1 MSYYAAF
8 LKMLDPEKNQSMRP
22 DHLAFLVQKEGE
34 GKIFARGKFTDGA
47 GGLVIYIAGS
57 LDEARR
63 LAESDPYVA
72 GGARSLEIHEW
83 DMKSNP
89 PA

>member
-1 MSYYAAF
+1 
-8 LKMLDPEKNQSMRP
+8 
-22 DHLAFLVQKEGE
+22 
-34 GKIFARGKFTDGA
+34 
-47 GGLVIYIAGS
+47 VIYIAGS

-72 GGARSLEIHEW
+72 GGARTLEIHEW